1 MRGLNLDHLRV
12 LLDIIELGSFSA
24 AAERNGLSQP
34 AVSQQV
40 RTLERRYGLRL
51 VERVGRRVSPTA
63 AGAELVEH
71 LRRIEAAV
79 AGADQAMQSLATG
92 VSGRVRLGTGAT
104 ACTYLLPQA
113 LAGLRSRYPELEVV
127 ASVGNTDDILRDVE
141 HNQLDLGLVTLPA
154 PGRNFQVVPLMDDEF
169 VAIFPEATEPL
180 ARVTPT
186 ALTAQPLVLFEPGAR
201 TRRIVDDWFED
212 AGVAVRPATEL
223 GSTEALKE
231 FVRAGLGCGIVP
243 RLAVT
248 RPGDRAGLR
257 VQTLTP
263 RLARRLAVVMRRDKP
278 VSRALR
284 QVLDMLQALSADRPA
299 ALAGARRR

>member
-79 AGADQAMQSLATG
+79 ADADQAMQSLATG

-113 LAGLRSRYPELEVV
+113 LAGLRARYPELEVV
-127 ASVGNTDDILRDVE
+127 ASVGNTDDILRGVE
-141 HNQLDLGLVTLPA
+141 HNQLDIGLVTLPA

-169 VAIFPEATEPL
+169 VAIFPDVTEPL

-186 ALTAQPLVLFEPGAR
+186 ALTSQPLVLFEPGAR

-263 RLARRLAVVMRRDKP
+263 RLARRLALVMRRDKP

-284 QVLDMLQALSADRPA
+284 QVLDMLQGLSADRPA
-299 ALAGARRR
+299 ALAGERRR